1 MTTHTIPRSCG
12 ILLHPT
18 SLPGPYGMGE
28 LGTRAHAF
36 IAQLARANQSWW
48 QMLPVNTPGYAG
60 SPYSAESAFAGNPML
75 IDSEA
80 LFERGLITRAS
91 LDNLARVARTSSSTR
106 RVDFGPLSA
115 AKYVLLNEAATTLL
129 GGQHDTTAYDT
140 FRMAHA
146 HWLDDFT
153 LYAALKQEHDGAG
166 WRSWPAD
173 LVRRTPDALSA
184 AKKRLA
190 TSIAHHT
197 VYQYLFFEQWDAL
210 RAAAHKHGVK
220 LIGDVPIFV
229 AMDSADVWINRQLF
243 KLSEEGLAEVVAGV
257 PPDYFSKTGQKWGNP
272 VYDWDAV
279 ARNGYAWW
287 IARIKHSMAMMDL
300 VRIDHFRGFAAYWET
315 PESEPTAMHG
325 EWVDGPG
332 HAFFD
337 AVKDALGTVPFIAED
352 LGDIDAP
359 VHALRDDYEL
369 PGMKIMHFA
378 FGDDDPDHI
387 FRPHTYPELC
397 VAYTG
402 THDNDTTRGWYKAL
416 SPHEKHRVRTYFGA
430 SDEAVVDHM
439 IDHLLKSKAALTIL
453 PAQDLWELDS
463 PHRMNTPAT
472 AEGNW
477 GWRMTQSELDDDSR
491 FEELGKLVESAQR
504 KDSKP

>member
-1 MTTHTIPRSCG
+1 MKTLTIPRSCG

-18 SLPGPYGMGE
+18 SLPGPHGMGE
-28 LGTRAHAF
+28 LGASAHAF
-36 IAQLARANQSWW
+36 IVQLARANQSWW

-80 LFERGLITRAS
+80 LFERGLVTSAS
-91 LDNLARVARTSSSTR
+91 LDALARIAHTTSSTR
-106 RVDFGPLSA
+106 RVDFGPLIA
-115 AKYVLLNEAATTLL
+115 AKYALLHEAAKTLL
-129 GGQHDTTAYDT
+129 GGQHDTSAYDT
-140 FRMAHA
+140 FREEHA

-153 LYAALKQEHDGAG
+153 LYAALKQEHGGAG
-166 WRSWPAD
+166 WRSWSTD
-173 LVRRTPDALSA
+173 LVRRTPGALRA
-184 AKKRLA
+184 ARQRLA
-190 TSIAHHT
+190 TSIAHHM

-210 RAAAHKHGVK
+210 RATAHAHGVK

-229 AMDSADVWINRQLF
+229 AMDSADVWVNRDLF
-243 KLSEEGLAEVVAGV
+243 KLSEEGHAEVVAGV

-279 ARNGYAWW
+279 ARDDYAWW

-325 EWVDGPG
+325 KWVQGPG

-337 AVKDALGTVPFIAED
+337 AIKDALGTVPFIAED

-359 VHALRDDYEL
+359 VHALRDDYDL

-402 THDNDTTRGWYKAL
+402 THDNDTTRGWYEAL
-416 SPHEKHRVRTYFGA
+416 SPHEKHRVRTYFKS
-430 SDEAVVDHM
+430 SDEAIVDHM
-439 IDHLLKSKAALTIL
+439 IAHLLKSKAALTIL

-463 PHRMNTPAT
+463 THRMNTPAT

-477 GWRMTQSELDDDSR
+477 GWRMTQAELDDDAR
-491 FEELGKLVESAQR
+491 FEELGELVALTQRQAES
-504 KDSKP
+504 